1 MLLQHIIRSDSASST
16 RVANIMIASL
26 LQRSKSCIPNDFISV
41 AVFFNTRCW
50 SWSLLAQYDA
60 SAGAGYIKHPNHQV
74 GGEIILDSSASYI
87 TDYAQL
93 LDMSSNS
100 TASLDSFAQ
109 EVIVQLP
116 VAYAF
121 RLSYRTNAD
130 FTPALLAGILHFLL
144 QVISILFIGVRFIKY

>member
-1 MLLQHIIRSDSASST
+1 MLLARCDISAALDM
-16 RVANIMIASL
+16 V
-26 LQRSKSCIPNDFISV
+26 
-41 AVFFNTRCW
+41 
-50 SWSLLAQYDA
+50 Y
-60 SAGAGYIKHPNHQV
+60 KHPYR
-74 GGEIILDSSASYI
+74 GGHTVFDSYI

-121 RLSYRTNAD
+121 RLSLRTNAD
-130 FTPALLAGILHFLL
+130 FTPALLAGILLFLL
-144 QVISILFIGVRFIKY
+144 QVISIWFIRVQFIKW